1 MFFSLN
7 IWIKVCVSY
16 YSFINTPKLLQQGN
30 MMDKIVLMTTYKNIK
45 HENIVIP
52 LIVIIL
58 YYIWI

>member
-1 MFFSLN
+1 
-7 IWIKVCVSY
+7 
-16 YSFINTPKLLQQGN
+16 